1 MANIQHR
8 DIAAGEVHAPHNW
21 KVANAAARSAL
32 TVAAGDVGKYCWQ
45 LDDNTEWMLTNHSPM
60 TWLQRGA
67 QGPTGPSGSGSGD
80 MLKSENLSGLASY
93 PTARVNLGLGN
104 VDNTS
109 DMNKPVSTAQQ
120 VALDGKSSTSHN
132 HDGVYAT
139 AGHNHSGV
147 YQPAS
152 ANLDEYA
159 AVNPTAAGLALLDD
173 TDAAAQR
180 ATLGLVIGTD
190 VQAYDVD
197 TAKTD
202 VAQNYTAPQRSAL
215 LTDNDANFDLSAK
228 QNFKCTP
235 TGAATLT
242 FTNQVDGLS
251 GSVLLINGSNYGIS
265 AHANTKISSAAL
277 TRISATGTYR
287 VDYVSDGTNAYCTAS
302 ENLA

>member
-93 PTARVNLGLGN
+93 PTARANLGLGN

-180 ATLGLVIGTD
+180 ATLGLVIGTH
-190 VQAYDVD
+190 VQAYDAN
-197 TAKTD
+197 TAKTN
-202 VAQNYTAPQRSAL
+202 ATQTFTTPQRGTMT
-215 LTDNDANFDLSAK
+215 TDNDLSFDLSAT
-228 QNFKCTP
+228 NYFVCTP
-235 TGAATLT
+235 TAGGTLT
-242 FTNQVDGLS
+242 FTNIPTGQPVAIKL
-251 GSVLLINGSNYGIS
+251 VNGSNYAIA
-265 AHANTKISSAAL
+265 AHANTKISSSDL
-277 TRISATGTYR
+277 TRISATGTYLLTGLA
-287 VDYVSDGTNAYCTAS
+287 DGTNVLLTAS
-302 ENLA
+302 ANLA

>member
-1 MANIQHR
+1 MNEYYSHAGYPATNASGSSASMR
-8 DIAAGEVHAPHNW
+8 AELDSIAAGFDKLPPLAGNALKTVR
-21 KVANAAARSAL
+21 VNAAGTAL
-32 TVAAGDVGKYCWQ
+32 ETSNAVSIPVTSMILKGDGAGG
-45 LDDNTEWMLTNHSPM
+45 LSPASSGIDYAPA
-60 TWLQRGA
+60 TSGTALLKGN
-67 QGPTGPSGSGSGD
+67 GSGGFSSAGAVPNGLMKGD
-80 MLKSENLSGLASY
+80 GSS
-93 PTARVNLGLGN
+93 
-104 VDNTS
+104 
-109 DMNKPVSTAQQ
+109 VSA
-120 VALDGKSSTSHN
+120 
-132 HDGVYAT
+132 
-139 AGHNHSGV
+139 
-147 YQPAS
+147 AS
-152 ANLDEYA
+152 A
-159 AVNPTAAGLALLDD
+159 
-173 TDAAAQR
+173 
-180 ATLGLVIGTD
+180 GTD
-190 VQAYDVD
+190 YLAPAAIGVTVQAYDVD

-202 VAQNYTAPQRSAL
+202 VAQNYTAPQRSAI